1 MKRFLKP
8 VTKQTE
14 APTSQ
19 TPTPNALKA
28 AQTKQTT
35 SPSATQHNKFKKK
48 KRFYFG
54 SDELIVQYNWLLKE
68 I

>member
-14 APTSQ
+14 APISQ

-35 SPSATQHNKFKKK
+35 SPSATQHNKFKKS
-48 KRFYFG
+48 KRFYF
-54 SDELIVQYNWLLKE
+54 
-68 I
+68 

>member
-19 TPTPNALKA
+19 TPNPLKA
-28 AQTKQTT
+28 VQTKQT
-35 SPSATQHNKFKKK
+35 SISNSAQQ
-48 KRFYFG
+48 
-54 SDELIVQYNWLLKE
+54 VQKE
-68 I
+68 QMFLFLE

>member
-28 AQTKQTT
+28 VQTKQTT
-35 SPSATQHNKFKKK
+35 SHKKFKKS
-48 KRFYFG
+48 KRFYFW
-54 SDELIVQYNWLLKE
+54 SDELLVQYNWLLKE